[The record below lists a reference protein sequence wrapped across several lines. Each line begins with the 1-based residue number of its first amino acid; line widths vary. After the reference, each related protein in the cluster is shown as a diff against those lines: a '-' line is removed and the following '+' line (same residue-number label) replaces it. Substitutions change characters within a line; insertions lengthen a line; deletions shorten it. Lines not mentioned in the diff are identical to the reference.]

1 MKSFPNFSLNAQVC
15 RADLVLIIVFIF
27 FRLALARSAGAERF
41 RGDEL
46 GSSVAPSR
54 PQSARRHTGPRSSSN
69 PYNRLKPS
77 PYRPQVLAKDHISS
91 WRTPYTFHS
100 LKSLSASFSPQLISR
115 WQDVLTSSV
124 DEGTR
129 GNYGAG
135 LLRFNHFCDLHNIPE
150 ADRMP
155 ASESL
160 LSIFIS
166 SYGAGHV
173 ASGTVNSWLAGLQLW
188 HAINNAPWH
197 GAALL
202 KRTKKGV
209 SKLAPPSSHRPP
221 RDPVSF
227 NHMLALR
234 SALDL
239 SNTRGAAIW
248 AAACTCWRDCARL
261 GECHVDSVVSFNPS
275 HRIFRRDSCQV
286 RGRHKSVRIKVPYT
300 KTQQSGDWLTST
312 ETFDDVDAVAAF
324 EHHLV
329 VNASVP
335 DSAPL
340 FAYATAS
347 GWAHLTRTDFI
358 ETCNGIWMA
367 AGLGALNG
375 HGFRIGGTTHLLLH
389 GVDPWIVM
397 KQGRWTSAAF
407 LLYWRNVEEI
417 LPLFI
422 GDSLDTLNSL
432 KESVAHLARM

>member
-1 MKSFPNFSLNAQVC
+1 MH
-15 RADLVLIIVFIF
+15 
-27 FRLALARSAGAERF
+27 RLALARSAAAERS
-41 RGDEL
+41 RVDEL
-46 GSSVAPSR
+46 GSSVASSR
-54 PQSARRHTGPRSSSN
+54 PQSARKPTGPRNSSN

-77 PYRPQVLAKDHISS
+77 PYRPQVLAKDRITS
-91 WRTPYTFHS
+91 WRTPYTSHS
-100 LKSLSASFSPQLISR
+100 LKSLSASFSSELISR
-115 WQDVLTSSV
+115 WQDVLAASV
-124 DEGTR
+124 DEDTR

-150 ADRMP
+150 TDRMP

-209 SKLAPPSSHRPP
+209 SKLAPPSSRQPP

-227 NHMLALR
+227 NHMVVLR

-248 AAACTCWRDCARL
+248 AAACTGWRDCARL
-261 GECHVDSVVSFNPS
+261 GEILVKSASEFNPP
-275 HRIFRRDSCQV
+275 RNVTRGCPIRRGVAANKHKFV
-286 RGRHKSVRIKVPYT
+286 RFKVPYT

-312 ETFDDVDAVAAF
+312 ETFDDVDAVAAL

-347 GWAHLTRTDFI
+347 GWAHLTRSDFV
-358 ETCNGIWMA
+358 ETCNAIWMA

-375 HGFRIGGTTHLLLH
+375 HGFRIGGATHLLLC

-397 KQGRWTSAAF
+397 KQGWWSSAAF

-432 KESVAHLARM
+432 KESVARLAKM

>member
-1 MKSFPNFSLNAQVC
+1 SRVPVTSSQP
-15 RADLVLIIVFIF
+15 
-27 FRLALARSAGAERF
+27 RSARKHA
-41 RGDEL
+41 
-46 GSSVAPSR
+46 
-54 PQSARRHTGPRSSSN
+54 GPRSSSN

-77 PYRPQVLAKDHISS
+77 PLRPQVLAKDRITS

-100 LKSLSASFSPQLISR
+100 LKSLSTLFSPALISR
-115 WQDVLTSSV
+115 WQDVLAASV

-135 LLRFNHFCDLHNIPE
+135 LLRFNHFCDLHDIPE

-166 SYGAGHV
+166 SYGAGNV
-173 ASGTVNSWLAGLQLW
+173 ASGTVGSWLAGLQLW

-209 SKLAPPSSHRPP
+209 TKLAPPSSHRAP

-227 NHMLALR
+227 NHMLVLR

-239 SNTRGAAIW
+239 SNTRDAAVW

-261 GECHVDSVVSFNPS
+261 GEILV
-275 HRIFRRDSCQV
+275 
-286 RGRHKSVRIKVPYT
+286 KSVSVFDPSINVTRGCPVKRGVAANKHKYIRFKVPRT
-300 KTQQSGDWLTST
+300 KTQQYGDWLTST
-312 ETFDDVDAVAAF
+312 ETFDDVDAVAAL

-335 DSAPL
+335 SSAPL
-340 FAYATAS
+340 FAYATES
-347 GWAHLTRTDFI
+347 GWAHLTRPDFI
-358 ETCNGIWMA
+358 ETCNAIWMA

-375 HGFRIGGTTHLLLH
+375 HGFRIGGTTHLLLC

-397 KQGRWTSAAF
+397 KQGRWSSAAF

-432 KESVAHLARM
+432 KESVARLVRM